1 MASSGKKAANWSP
14 KEDEKLLD
22 LLIEQRAQGA
32 IKFEWSVIR
41 ALLKNEGIH
50 KEATQIKNHYNDL
63 GKKLKAWEFLI
74 GRTGVGVDPT
84 TRAVVVRDDTWAA
97 FLEVRHRYKL

>member
-50 KEATQIKNHYNDL
+50 KEVTQIKNHYNDL
-63 GKKLKAWEFLI
+63 GKKLNVEFIL
-74 GRTGVGVDPT
+74 VGM
-84 TRAVVVRDDTWAA
+84 
-97 FLEVRHRYKL
+97 

>member
-41 ALLKNEGIH
+41 ALYQGIH
-50 KEATQIKNHYNDL
+50 KDATQIKNHYNDL

-84 TRAVVVRDDTWAA
+84 TRAVVVDDDSWAA
-97 FLEVRHRYKL
+97 FLNVRHR